1 MSKQKVSNPFL
12 ISGYTSP
19 EYFCDRD
26 VETKLMADGLAN
38 GRNITLISP
47 RRYGK
52 TGLIHHFFHTIKQDD
67 SKIKTIYIDIF
78 STRTLDDF
86 VTIFAESVIRA
97 LSSNT
102 EKAIRNFGAVFK
114 SLRPLVSYDTL
125 TGQPQLSVTLDKN
138 SNTENSLHEIFNYL
152 KQLPE
157 TCYIAIDEFQQINN
171 YPEKGT
177 EALLRS
183 YIQFLPHIS
192 FIFSGSILHTM
203 QDMFL
208 SPKRPFYQSTQML
221 QLHAIEKDIYFDFVK
236 KHFKKDNLK
245 LEKSCFDTIYN
256 EFEGHTWYIQAVLN
270 RLYAFRKDIT
280 DNTLIFEAMEQLMEE
295 NSFYYQELLRAYSH
309 VQVKLIE
316 AIAQERQVSQI
327 NAGEFITKY
336 GLKNASSVNRAL
348 SRLISNEVVYKS
360 EQYYMIYDRLMGLW
374 LKRLKG

>member
-1 MSKQKVSNPFL
+1 MSKQKPNNPFL
-12 ISGYTSP
+12 ISGYLSP

-26 VETKLMADGLAN
+26 AETKLMADALAN
-38 GRNITLISP
+38 GRNLTLISP

-52 TGLIHHFFHTIKQDD
+52 TGLIHHLFHGLKKDNP
-67 SKIKTIYIDIF
+67 KLRTIYMDIF

-86 VTIFAESVIRA
+86 VTAFAESVIRE

-102 EKAIRNFGAVFK
+102 EKAIRNFGHLFK
-114 SLRPLVSYDTL
+114 NLRPVVSYDAL

-138 SNTENSLHEIFNYL
+138 SDTESSLREVFNYL
-152 KQLPE
+152 KQLPDR
-157 TCYIAIDEFQQINN
+157 CYIAIDEFQQINN

-183 YIQFLPHIS
+183 YIQFLPHVS

-221 QLHAIEKDIYFDFVK
+221 QLHAIEKESYFSFAE
-236 KHFKKDNLK
+236 KHFKKEKLK
-245 LEKSCFDTIYN
+245 LNKSSFDTIYN
-256 EFEGHTWYIQAVLN
+256 QFDGHTWYVQAVLN
-270 RLYAFRKDIT
+270 RLYAFRRDVT
-280 DNTLIFEAMEQLMEE
+280 DETLVFEAINQLMEE

-327 NAGEFITKY
+327 NAGEFISKY
-336 GLKNASSVNRAL
+336 GLKNASSINRAL
-348 SRLISNEVVYKS
+348 SKLIDNEVVYKS
-360 EQYYMIYDRLMGLW
+360 GQYYIIYDRLMGLW
-374 LKRLKG
+374 LSRSKG